1 MNMEEQILLALREQ
15 VDTTRLEHIK
25 GVVAMAE
32 KLVKNHSPQQIIE
45 ARMAALFHDFA
56 RTWPEN
62 KLRQYITNQKLSL
75 DQGIEGYAQLLHGY
89 VAADIARRDFNIENE
104 EILEAIRYHTT
115 GKPGMCSLAKIIFL
129 ADMLEERRNFPGI
142 EGLRD
147 LAYKNIDAAM
157 LACLSHVILYLIEEG
172 KKIHPLVLET
182 RNSLL

>member
-1 MNMEEQILLALREQ
+1 MEEQILLALREH
-15 VDTTRLEHIK
+15 VDGKRLKHIK

-32 KLVKNHSPQQIIE
+32 KLSKIHSPEQIME
-45 ARMAALFHDFA
+45 ARVAALFHDLA

-62 KLRQYITNQKLSL
+62 KLRLYITSQKLSL
-75 DQGIEGYAQLLHGY
+75 DQGIEEYAQLLHGY
-89 VAADIARRDFNIENE
+89 VAADIAERDFNIENG
-104 EILEAIRYHTT
+104 EILEAITYHTT

-129 ADMLEERRNFPGI
+129 ADMLEEGRNFPGI

-147 LAYKNIDAAM
+147 LAYKNLDAAM
-157 LACLSHVILYLIEEG
+157 LACLNHVILYLIEEG